1 MKAISK
7 KLIKPVLL
15 GSLIFGLSACGG
27 GADSSASSA
36 VVNPAMISQTK
47 ASSIYFDSF
56 GKIPVS
62 AQDAS
67 YWIRLHNNGSTDY
80 TIASVS
86 IIDDIKRAKAENLSV
101 TANCSLLSAN
111 GECSFQLHYVANTH
125 GAYRIV
131 AELLDKAGKKHT
143 ISQVIVTGAEVSN
156 TAPINMEPEA
166 TLEARDKQHYS
177 MALPVYLNQDFAE
190 VKVTNGQLYCGDG
203 SYAGS
208 GCTYF
213 VDGELTG
220 DKLLLST
227 DVEGFDENGK
237 LLAQSPASIMVQNQA
252 AHLLISNPGH
262 QEVSATTDTN
272 TTIELYN
279 TGKLAAK
286 ALAINAQNATASH
299 QCGTEIEPGKS
310 CSITLDLGK
319 KTSNGTASLNADYK
333 DNDGTNKSVATNF
346 SYALDEELSARPE
359 FGTTISFSNMI
370 PGDVRT
376 TPVTLTNESNA
387 AFKIVDIKVGAKI
400 STGAA
405 GAGKTSCVPGVTLAS
420 SKLAA
425 ADVPAGQVQSCELG
439 VNYTAASG
447 DNGVSSLSVIG
458 SYQDVNNIAKTASA
472 HMPIAYS
479 GISLASVLN
488 IASRSYSM
496 TSYVSENKDY
506 DVTTITNTNTNHAA
520 TLGISYT
527 PSNGSGISLVTSGT
541 SCKDG
546 QQLAAKASCTLRL
559 KHNPGS
565 AYATRTENIQVRL
578 AKLGTITQNT
588 TATKV
593 EVKATSM
600 VVPFGSISPT
610 FVGATA
616 SAGNLVTE
624 GSLYGVPVGNKV
636 IYTYRLTNNS
646 NDAKIKIKVPTL
658 ADPGNGWKVNSN
670 GCNKEVAQ
678 NQTCEIKFENTL
690 SNTSIVNFGEDTVK
704 IPFQY
709 TSIANGSWQ
718 NATSPVQLGT
728 VKREAIGYQAADAEI
743 ANKPST
749 TQTLTNVG
757 DKLNFTVRV
766 TGYNPS
772 ASLPKGWTISNDA
785 PSGLTDITPAPS
797 SCNFTTTLK
806 NQSAQCAL
814 TLTKRRDSA
823 SFSMTA
829 QKAGLVGNGTQDA
842 RHRFQYNLHTPFKLS
857 DKIRVSFVAKPGGP
871 WNQGHYRFGFTRLDE
886 TIYMSAQ
893 YPNNFPS
900 RRDQRFIR
908 TGTNKYRL
916 EVSMDG
922 GAWVAVTQK
931 PSPITGQNGFATD
944 AWEVGIG
951 VQGPSGVNNNH
962 LVRDVEFEFEP
973 STSEK
978 DQVRLKSEN
987 GYLMPTTE
995 GNFASIAGGCPAS
1008 QSQNGQDTGDTKN
1021 SCRSYRLQLTKQVTN
1036 SSFGAWY
1043 IRTY

>member
-80 TIASVS
+80 TITSVS

-279 TGKLAAK
+279 TGNLAAK

-333 DNDGTNKSVATNF
+333 DDNVTNKSVATNF

-420 SKLAA
+420 SKLAT

-447 DNGVSSLSVIG
+447 DNGVSSLSVTG
-458 SYQDVNNIAKTASA
+458 SYQDVNDIAKTASA

-488 IASRSYSM
+488 IASTSYSM
-496 TSYVSENKDY
+496 TSYVGEDKDY
-506 DVTTITNTNTNHAA
+506 DVTTITNTNANHAA

-527 PSNGSGISLVTSGT
+527 PSNGSGISLVTSGAY
-541 SCKDG
+541 CKDG

-565 AYATRTENIQVRL
+565 AYATRTEDIEVRL

-610 FVGATA
+610 FVGAAA

-624 GSLYGVPVGNKV
+624 GSLYGVAVGNKV

-658 ADPGNGWKVNSN
+658 ADPGWGWKVNSN
-670 GCNKEVAQ
+670 GCNKEVEQ
-678 NQTCEIKFENTL
+678 NQTCDIKFEYTL
-690 SNTSIVNFGEDTVK
+690 SNTSIANFGEDAVK

-709 TSIANGSWQ
+709 TSMTDGSWQ

-749 TQTLTNVG
+749 TQTLTDVG

-772 ASLPKGWTISNDA
+772 ASLPKGWTVSNDA

-806 NQSAQCAL
+806 NQSAQCVL

-829 QKAGLVGNGTQDA
+829 QKAGLAGNGTQDA
-842 RHRFQYNLHTPFKLS
+842 RHRFQYNLHTPLKLS
-857 DKIRVSFVAKPGGP
+857 DKLRVSFVAKPGGP
-871 WNQGHYRFGFTRLDE
+871 WNQGHYRLSFEGLDHP
-886 TIYMSAQ
+886 INIIAQ
-893 YPNNFPS
+893 YPSIFPRS
-900 RRDQRFIR
+900 RDQRFIR

-922 GAWVAVTQK
+922 NSWSKVLQK
-931 PSPITGQNGFATD
+931 RSPISGQSGFATD
-944 AWEVGIG
+944 AWEIG
-951 VQGPSGVNNNH
+951 VGTMGDNHPSRRN
-962 LVRDVEFEFEP
+962 VEFEFEP
-973 STSEK
+973 STTEK
-978 DQVRLKSEN
+978 DQVRIKSEN
-987 GYLMPTTE
+987 GYLMPTTGGDFLSAE
-995 GNFASIAGGCPAS
+995 GGCPGTQA
-1008 QSQNGQDTGDTKN
+1008 QNGQDGGHLHK
-1021 SCRSYRLQLTKQVTN
+1021 CRRYRLQLSKQVTN

>member
-1 MKAISK
+1 
-7 KLIKPVLL
+7 
-15 GSLIFGLSACGG
+15 
-27 GADSSASSA
+27 
-36 VVNPAMISQTK
+36 
-47 ASSIYFDSF
+47 
-56 GKIPVS
+56 
-62 AQDAS
+62 
-67 YWIRLHNNGSTDY
+67 
-80 TIASVS
+80 
-86 IIDDIKRAKAENLSV
+86 
-101 TANCSLLSAN
+101 
-111 GECSFQLHYVANTH
+111 
-125 GAYRIV
+125 
-131 AELLDKAGKKHT
+131 
-143 ISQVIVTGAEVSN
+143 
-156 TAPINMEPEA
+156 
-166 TLEARDKQHYS
+166 
-177 MALPVYLNQDFAE
+177 
-190 VKVTNGQLYCGDG
+190 
-203 SYAGS
+203 
-208 GCTYF
+208 
-213 VDGELTG
+213 
-220 DKLLLST
+220 
-227 DVEGFDENGK
+227 
-237 LLAQSPASIMVQNQA
+237 
-252 AHLLISNPGH
+252 
-262 QEVSATTDTN
+262 
-272 TTIELYN
+272 
-279 TGKLAAK
+279 
-286 ALAINAQNATASH
+286 
-299 QCGTEIEPGKS
+299 
-310 CSITLDLGK
+310 
-319 KTSNGTASLNADYK
+319 
-333 DNDGTNKSVATNF
+333 
-346 SYALDEELSARPE
+346 
-359 FGTTISFSNMI
+359 MI

-376 TPVTLTNESNA
+376 TPVTLTNENNA
-387 AFKIVDIKVGAKI
+387 AFKIADIKVGAKI

-447 DNGVSSLSVIG
+447 DNGISSLSVTG

-496 TSYVSENKDY
+496 TSYVGENKDY
-506 DVTTITNTNTNHAA
+506 DVTTITNTNANHAA

-546 QQLAAKASCTLRL
+546 QQLAPQASCTLRL

-610 FVGATA
+610 FVGAAA

-624 GSLYGVPVGNKV
+624 ASLYGVPVGNKV

-658 ADPGNGWKVNSN
+658 ADPGWGWKVNSN
-670 GCNKEVAQ
+670 GCNKEVTRL
-678 NQTCEIKFENTL
+678 QTCDIKFEYTL
-690 SNTSIVNFGEDTVK
+690 SNTSIANFGEDAVK

-749 TQTLTNVG
+749 TQTLTDVG

-785 PSGLTDITPAPS
+785 PSGLTDITPS

-806 NQSAQCAL
+806 NQSAQCVL

-829 QKAGLVGNGTQDA
+829 QRAGLAGNGTQDA

-871 WNQGHYRFGFTRLDE
+871 WRQAHYRFGIVGSNHTL
-886 TIYMSAQ
+886 YMTEQ
-893 YPNNFPS
+893 YPNNFPQD
-900 RRDQRFIR
+900 RDQRFIR

-916 EVSMDG
+916 EVNHNG
-922 GAWVAVTQK
+922 EGWVKVTQK
-931 PSPITGQNGFATD
+931 PSPIAGQHGFATD
-944 AWEVGIG
+944 AWEVGTG
-951 VQGPSGVNNNH
+951 AQGPSGINNNH

-978 DQVRLKSEN
+978 DQVRLKTEN
-987 GYLMPTTE
+987 GYLIPTTA
-995 GNFASIAGGCPAS
+995 GAVIGADSGGAIGGCPS
-1008 QSQNGQDTGDTKN
+1008 LLSGNK
-1021 SCRSYRLQLTKQVTN
+1021 CLSYRLQLTKQSSVN
-1036 SSFGAWY
+1036 QSFGAWY